1 MVAVELVTVDA
12 LEHNALPVDLHQSV
26 AQAELTEANAYAHD
40 LLQRPRRV
48 AHTNQKM
55 IEERILCAPQV
66 HTEGLSRN
74 RMRLCGDARLI
85 LPYTVPILVAE
96 QDLDVLLCRIAKREV
111 HIELSVRVSVP
122 FHRHC
127 TDSDILDVVLR
138 LRVERDITVD
148 PREPPEILILQPA
161 RARIAE
167 HHRCQLIFA

>member
-40 LLQRPRRV
+40 LLQAARRV
-48 AHTNQKM
+48 AHANQKM
-55 IEERILCAPQV
+55 IEHRTLCAPQE
-66 HTEGLSRN
+66 HSEGISRK

-96 QDLDVLLCRIAKREV
+96 QDLDVLLCRITEREV
-111 HIELSVRVSVP
+111 HIKLSVRVSVP

-138 LRVERDITVD
+138 LCIERDITVD
-148 PREPPEILILQPA
+148 PREPPEVLILQPA
-161 RARIAE
+161 RARVAE
-167 HHRCQLIFA
+167 HHRRQLIFA

>member
-26 AQAELTEANAYAHD
+26 AQAELTEANAYAYD
-40 LLQRPRRV
+40 LLQAARRV

-55 IEERILCAPQV
+55 IEHRTLCAPQEHSEV
-66 HTEGLSRN
+66 IPRK

-96 QDLDVLLCRIAKREV
+96 QDLDVLLCRIAEREV
-111 HIELSVRVSVP
+111 HIKLSVRVSVP
-122 FHRHC
+122 FHRHR

-138 LRVERDITVD
+138 LCIKRDITVD
-148 PREPPEILILQPA
+148 PREPPEVLILQPA

-167 HHRCQLIFA
+167 HHRCQLVFA

>member
-12 LEHNALPVDLHQSV
+12 LEHNALPIDLHHSV
-26 AQAELTEANAYAHD
+26 AQAELTEANAYAYD

-66 HTEGLSRN
+66 HTEGLPRN
-74 RMRLCGDARLI
+74 RMRLCGDAHLI
-85 LPYTVPILVAE
+85 LPYTVPLLITE
-96 QDLDVLLCRIAKREV
+96 QDLDLLLCRIAEREV
-111 HIELSVRVSVP
+111 HIELSVRTSVP

-138 LRVERDITVD
+138 FRVERDITVD
-148 PREPPEILILQPA
+148 PREPPEVLILQPA
-161 RARIAE
+161 RARVAE
-167 HHRCQLIFA
+167 HHRRQLIFA

>member
-26 AQAELTEANAYAHD
+26 AQAELTEANAYAYD

-48 AHTNQKM
+48 AHANQKM
-55 IEERILCAPQV
+55 IEHRTLCAPQE
-66 HTEGLSRN
+66 HSEGIPRK

-85 LPYTVPILVAE
+85 LPYTVPILIAE
-96 QDLDVLLCRIAKREV
+96 QDLDLLLCRITEREV
-111 HIELSVRVSVP
+111 RIELSVRVSVP

-127 TDSDILDVVLR
+127 MDSDILDVVLR
-138 LRVERDITVD
+138 LRVKRDIAVE

-161 RARIAE
+161 RARIAK
-167 HHRCQLIFA
+167 HHRRQLIFA